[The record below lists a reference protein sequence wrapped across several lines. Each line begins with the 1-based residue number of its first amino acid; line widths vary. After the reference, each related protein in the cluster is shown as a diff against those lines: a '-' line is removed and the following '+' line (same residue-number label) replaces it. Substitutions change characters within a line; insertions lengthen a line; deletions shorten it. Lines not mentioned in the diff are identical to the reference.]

1 MENTPFRKK
10 TYSLSQEELE
20 LLKIGEPKTVE
31 LEYNIGDCVYKPYL
45 CCKNNDG
52 KLYYFLHAG
61 IVEIDKITI
70 TKNGIHY
77 HTTKTERVLWA
88 SKEIFY
94 KIKDAEQWIEGNSDR
109 IIDDLKRKYNLPNE
123 II

>member
-1 MENTPFRKK
+1 MENTLFRKQ

-20 LLKIGEPKTVE
+20 LLKIGNPKTVE
-31 LEYNIGDCVYKPYL
+31 LEYEIGDCVYKPYL

-52 KLYYFLHAG
+52 KYQYFLHAG

-77 HTTKTERVLWA
+77 HTTKPRRVIWA

-94 KIKDAEQWIEGNSDR
+94 KIKDAEQWIAENGDR
-109 IIDDLKRKYNLPNE
+109 IIEELKRKYNLPNE